1 MAAIL
6 VVNAGSSSVK
16 FALFEPLA
24 AALTPKLIGKGRV
37 AKVGDYVELCVKS
50 GDGTLL
56 EKQRLASGKGAF
68 DYDQAMALM
77 VAWLAGHDGGREVA
91 AVGHRVVHG
100 GKNHAAPVLLTREVE
115 QDLAELIPLA
125 PLHQPHNL
133 KAIRLLGKRWPG
145 VPQIVCFDT
154 AFHSTQ
160 PAVAQAFALPRVLTE
175 AGVRRY
181 GFHGL
186 SYEYIAT
193 QLPRVLG
200 EQAGGR
206 VIALHLGNGASLCA
220 MHHGKSVA
228 STMGLSAL
236 DGLMMGTRC
245 GMLDA
250 GVVLYLLQQLK
261 MSPQEVSDLLYNHS
275 GLLGVSGISGD
286 MQVLLQS
293 DDRRAGEAIALFVHR
308 IVCDIGSLAAAMG
321 GVDALVFTAGIGEH
335 AAPIRARI
343 CEGCEWLGARIDQDA
358 NRSGQE
364 AIHAASS
371 TLRLAV
377 IPTDE
382 EFMIA
387 VHTQRCAGLAGD
399 LFMNKIGL

>member
-1 MAAIL
+1 VDAIL

-16 FALFEPLA
+16 FALFEPGA
-24 AALTPKLIGKGRV
+24 ATDAPTLIGKGRV
-37 AKVGDYVELCVKS
+37 AKVGDHVELVVK
-50 GDGTLL
+50 GADGALL
-56 EKQRLASGKGAF
+56 EKQQLLSGSGSF
-68 DYDQAMALM
+68 DYDQAMTLM
-77 VAWLAGHDGGREVA
+77 VAWLAGHDAGRQVA

-100 GKNHAAPVLLTREVE
+100 GQTHVNPVLLNADIHRQLEAHV
-115 QDLAELIPLA
+115 PLA

-133 KAIRLLGKRWPG
+133 KAIRLLGEHLPG
-145 VPQIVCFDT
+145 VPHVACFDT

-160 PAVAQAFALPRVLTE
+160 PAVAQAFALPRELTE

-200 EQAGGR
+200 AQADGR

-220 MHHGKSVA
+220 IHRGKSVA
-228 STMGLSAL
+228 STMGFSAL

-245 GMLDA
+245 GALDA
-250 GVVLYLLQQLK
+250 GVVLYLLQQLH
-261 MSPQEVSDLLYNHS
+261 MSPQEVSDLLYTRS

-293 DDRRAGEAIALFVHR
+293 DDPRAAEAIVLFVHR

-321 GVDALVFTAGIGEH
+321 GVDALVFTAGIGQH
-335 AAPIRARI
+335 AAPIRALV
-343 CEGCEWLGARIDQDA
+343 CKGCEWLGARIDQAA
-358 NRSGQE
+358 NNSGHE
-364 AIHAASS
+364 KIHAPSS
-371 TLRLAV
+371 ALQLAV

-382 EFMIA
+382 ELMIA
-387 VHTQRCAGLAGD
+387 VHTLRCAGLVGTR
-399 LFMNKIGL
+399 L

>member
-1 MAAIL
+1 MNAIL

-16 FALFEPLA
+16 FALFEPVA
-24 AALTPKLIGKGRV
+24 VADTPTLIGKGRV
-37 AKVGDYVELCVKS
+37 AKVGDHVELIVKS
-50 GDGTLL
+50 ADGTLL
-56 EKQRLASGKGAF
+56 EKRQVACESASF
-68 DYDQAMALM
+68 DYDHAMTLM
-77 VAWLAGHDGGREVA
+77 VAWLAGHDGGRQVA

-100 GKNHAAPVLLTREVE
+100 GQTYVNPVLVNAEILRELEAHV
-115 QDLAELIPLA
+115 PLA

-133 KAIRLLGKRWPG
+133 KAIRLLGEHLPG
-145 VPQIVCFDT
+145 VPHVACFDT

-160 PAVAQAFALPRVLTE
+160 TATAQAFALPRELTE

-193 QLPRVLG
+193 QLPRVLSD
-200 EQAGGR
+200 QAGGR

-220 MHHGKSVA
+220 IHQGKSVA
-228 STMGLSAL
+228 STMGFSAL

-250 GVVLYLLQQLK
+250 GVVLYLLQQLR
-261 MSPQEVSDLLYNHS
+261 MSPQEVSDLLYNRS

-293 DDRRAGEAIALFVHR
+293 GDRRAAEAIALFVYR
-308 IVCDIGSLAAAMG
+308 IVCDIGSLAAAIG
-321 GVDALVFTAGIGEH
+321 GVDALVFTAGIGQH
-335 AAPIRARI
+335 AAEIRARI
-343 CEGCEWLGARIDQDA
+343 CEGCEWLGVRIDRDA
-358 NRSGQE
+358 NNNGHDM
-364 AIHAASS
+364 IHAESS
-371 TLRLAV
+371 VIHLAV

-382 EFMIA
+382 ELMIA
-387 VHTQRCAGLAGD
+387 VHTQRCAALVGD
-399 LFMNKIGL
+399 GGV

>member
-1 MAAIL
+1 MGAIL

-16 FALFEPLA
+16 FALFEPVA
-24 AALTPKLIGKGRV
+24 ATPTPNLIGKGRV
-37 AKVGDYVELCVKS
+37 AKVGDHVELVVK
-50 GDGTLL
+50 GANGTLL
-56 EKQRLASGKGAF
+56 EKQQLASASSSF
-68 DYDQAMALM
+68 DYDQAMTLM
-77 VAWLAGHDGGREVA
+77 MAWLANHESGPQVA

-100 GKNHAAPVLLTREVE
+100 GQTYVNPVLLNADIQRELEAHV
-115 QDLAELIPLA
+115 PLA

-133 KAIRLLGKRWPG
+133 KAIRILGEHLPG
-145 VPQIVCFDT
+145 VPHIACFDT

-160 PAVAQAFALPRVLTE
+160 PATAQAFALPRELTE

-206 VIALHLGNGASLCA
+206 VIVAHLGNGASLCA
-220 MHHGKSVA
+220 IRHGKSVA
-228 STMGLSAL
+228 STMGFSAL

-261 MSPQEVSDLLYNHS
+261 MSPQEVTDLLYNRS
-275 GLLGVSGISGD
+275 GLLGVSGISSD

-293 DDRRAGEAIALFVHR
+293 DDRRAAEAIALFVHR

-321 GVDALVFTAGIGEH
+321 GVDALVFTAGIGQH

-343 CEGCEWLGARIDQDA
+343 CEGCEWLGARIDQNA
-358 NRSGQE
+358 NSGGHE
-364 AIHAASS
+364 KIHAVSS
-371 TLRLAV
+371 AISLAV

-382 EFMIA
+382 ELMIA
-387 VHTQRCAGLAGD
+387 VHTQRCAGWVGD
-399 LFMNKIGL
+399 GRA

>member
-1 MAAIL
+1 MDAIL

-16 FALFEPLA
+16 FALFEPVA
-24 AALTPKLIGKGRV
+24 ATDTPKLIGKGRV
-37 AKVGDYVELCVKS
+37 AKVGDHVELIVKS
-50 GDGTLL
+50 ADGTLV
-56 EKQRLASGKGAF
+56 EKRQVASGSASF
-68 DYDQAMALM
+68 DYDHAMSLM
-77 VAWLAGHDGGREVA
+77 VAWLAGHDGGRLVA

-100 GKNHAAPVLLTREVE
+100 GQTYVNPVLLNPDIHRELEAHV
-115 QDLAELIPLA
+115 PLA

-133 KAIRLLGKRWPG
+133 TAIRLLGEHWPG
-145 VPQIVCFDT
+145 VPQVACFDT

-160 PAVAQAFALPRVLTE
+160 SAVAQAFALPRALTE

-200 EQAGGR
+200 AQAGGR

-220 MHHGKSVA
+220 IHHGKSVA
-228 STMGLSAL
+228 STMGFSAL

-261 MSPQEVSDLLYNHS
+261 MNPQEVSDLLYNRS

-293 DDRRAGEAIALFVHR
+293 DDRRAAEAIALFVHR

-321 GVDALVFTAGIGEH
+321 GVDALVFTAGIGQH

-343 CEGCEWLGARIDQDA
+343 CEGCEWLGARIDPDA
-358 NRSGQE
+358 NRSGHE
-364 AIHAASS
+364 TIHAESS
-371 TLRLAV
+371 ALRLAV

-382 EFMIA
+382 ELMIA
-387 VHTQRCAGLAGD
+387 VHTQRYAALARDGR
-399 LFMNKIGL
+399 G

>member
-1 MAAIL
+1 MDAIL

-16 FALFEPLA
+16 FALFEPGA
-24 AALTPKLIGKGRV
+24 ATDAPTLIGKGRV
-37 AKVGDYVELCVKS
+37 AKVGDHVELVVKS
-50 GDGTLL
+50 ADGALL
-56 EKQRLASGKGAF
+56 DKRQVASINGVF
-68 DYDQAMALM
+68 DYDAAVNLI
-77 VAWLAGHDGGREVA
+77 VVWLAGQGGGLAVA

-100 GKNHAAPVLLTREVE
+100 GQTHVNPVLLTAAIHRELEAHV
-115 QDLAELIPLA
+115 PLA

-133 KAIRLLGKRWPG
+133 KAIRLLGEHLPG
-145 VPQIVCFDT
+145 VPHVACFDT
-154 AFHSTQ
+154 AFHSAQ
-160 PAVAQAFALPRVLTE
+160 PAVAQAFALPRELTE

-200 EQAGGR
+200 KQAGGR

-220 MHHGKSVA
+220 IHHGKSVA
-228 STMGLSAL
+228 STMGFSAL

-261 MSPQEVSDLLYNHS
+261 MSSQEVSDLLYTRS

-293 DDRRAGEAIALFVHR
+293 DDPRAAEAIALFVHR

-321 GVDALVFTAGIGEH
+321 GVDALVFTAGIGQH
-335 AAPIRARI
+335 AAPIRALV
-343 CEGCEWLGARIDQDA
+343 CKGCEWLGGRIDQAA
-358 NRSGQE
+358 NHSGQE
-364 AIHAASS
+364 KIHAPSS
-371 TLRLAV
+371 ALRLAV

-382 EFMIA
+382 ERMIA
-387 VHTQRCAGLAGD
+387 IHTQRYAAGL
-399 LFMNKIGL
+399 

>member
-1 MAAIL
+1 
-6 VVNAGSSSVK
+6 
-16 FALFEPLA
+16 
-24 AALTPKLIGKGRV
+24 
-37 AKVGDYVELCVKS
+37 
-50 GDGTLL
+50 
-56 EKQRLASGKGAF
+56 
-68 DYDQAMALM
+68 
-77 VAWLAGHDGGREVA
+77 
-91 AVGHRVVHG
+91 
-100 GKNHAAPVLLTREVE
+100 
-115 QDLAELIPLA
+115 
-125 PLHQPHNL
+125 
-133 KAIRLLGKRWPG
+133 
-145 VPQIVCFDT
+145 
-154 AFHSTQ
+154 
-160 PAVAQAFALPRVLTE
+160 VAQAFALPRELTE

-220 MHHGKSVA
+220 IHHGKSVA
-228 STMGLSAL
+228 STMGFSAL

-261 MSPQEVSDLLYNHS
+261 MSPQEVSDLLYKRS

-293 DDRRAGEAIALFVHR
+293 DDPRAAEAIALFVHR
-308 IVCDIGSLAAAMG
+308 VVCDIGSLAAAMG
-321 GVDALVFTAGIGEH
+321 GVDALVFTAGIGQH

-343 CEGCEWLGARIDQDA
+343 CEGCEWLGARIDQAA
-358 NRSGQE
+358 NNSGQE
-364 AIHAASS
+364 KIHSASS
-371 TLRLAV
+371 ALQLAV

-382 EFMIA
+382 ELMIA
-387 VHTQRCAGLAGD
+387 VHTKRCAALVGD
-399 LFMNKIGL
+399 EQA

>member
-1 MAAIL
+1 MDAIL

-16 FALFEPLA
+16 FALFEPVA
-24 AALTPKLIGKGRV
+24 AADTPKLIGKGRV
-37 AKVGDYVELCVKS
+37 ARMGDHVELVVK
-50 GDGTLL
+50 GADGALL
-56 EKQRLASGKGAF
+56 EKRQLACTSGSF

-77 VAWLAGHDGGREVA
+77 VAWLAAHDSGRRVA

-100 GKNHAAPVLLTREVE
+100 GQTYVNPVVLTADIQHALEAHV
-115 QDLAELIPLA
+115 PLA

-133 KAIRLLGKRWPG
+133 NAIRLLGEHLPG
-145 VPQIVCFDT
+145 VPHVACFDT

-160 PAVAQAFALPRVLTE
+160 PAVAQAFALPRELTE

-186 SYEYIAT
+186 SYEYIAS

-200 EQAGGR
+200 GQAGGR

-220 MHHGKSVA
+220 IHHGKSVA
-228 STMGLSAL
+228 STMGFSAL

-245 GMLDA
+245 GALDA

-261 MSPQEVSDLLYNHS
+261 MSPQAVSDLLYKRS

-286 MQVLLQS
+286 MQILLQS
-293 DDRRAGEAIALFVHR
+293 DDWRAAEAIALFVHR

-321 GVDALVFTAGIGEH
+321 GVDALVFTGGIGQH
-335 AAPIRARI
+335 AAPVRARI
-343 CEGCEWLGARIDQDA
+343 CEGCEWLGARIDLNA
-358 NRSGQE
+358 NDSGHE
-364 AIHAASS
+364 KIHAVSS
-371 TLRLAV
+371 ALQLAV

-382 EFMIA
+382 ELMIA
-387 VHTQRCAGLAGD
+387 LHTQRLAISGSD
-399 LFMNKIGL
+399 ECGTR